1 MVKDNLNEMIKKNI
15 KVIIIM
21 IKKMVMEN
29 FIGLMEKYIKVIGNM
44 GNKMVKGSFLIL
56 KKINGKKDF
65 GLMEGELD
73 GKLKNNILKVFI
85 FFYFFRS

>member
-1 MVKDNLNEMIKKNI
+1 MGKYIKGI
-15 KVIIIM
+15 TIM

-29 FIGLMEKYIKVIGNM
+29 FFGLMEKYIKVIGNM
-44 GNKMVKGSFLIL
+44 GNKMVKGSFLML

-85 FFYFFRS
+85 IFISLGAN